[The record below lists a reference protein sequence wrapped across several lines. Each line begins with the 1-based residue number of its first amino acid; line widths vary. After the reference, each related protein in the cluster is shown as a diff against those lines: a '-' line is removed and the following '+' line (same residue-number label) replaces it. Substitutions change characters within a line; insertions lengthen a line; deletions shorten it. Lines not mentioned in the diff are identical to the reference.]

1 MNWDIWG
8 PPLAVFGVSALV
20 GLVMVVRIKGEANQN
35 VQNKDLLARK
45 QQLIEQIQELE
56 ADQNKFS
63 PEVYQQERERLVS
76 LAAQVLEQLEKPE
89 SDSTVSRRSSELSTS
104 FLTTFA
110 FLLLVFGGILY
121 GVTQFAKPRAEG
133 QIMTGGETSM
143 LEELMAKR
151 QAEVDE
157 ATRMIEADPNNLDAL
172 NVLGYDALMRQ
183 DLQGAMGYIE
193 TARGL
198 QPDHPDVLLHLAIL
212 QMQVGM
218 GERAE
223 ISISQALT
231 IRPDFPR
238 GLLWRCLLRMRAGD
252 KEAALLDLNSAEGK
266 LTWPEDIGFFNA
278 IQAEL
283 VRPPPLLTG
292 EITVSSEL
300 IVPDGVLFVIARRS
314 KTGGGPPVAV
324 SRIASPH
331 FPMPFTLGK
340 GDMVMG
346 GEWPE
351 EVWLEARLDQ
361 DGNAMTK
368 MEDDWT
374 SLSLGPLS
382 GENHGLEIILQ
393 GVDTDI
399 KSSEEDQTAQG
410 IRVRGEVQF
419 SGDGLGVLFVIARRA
434 DVDKGPPLAVKR
446 VSNPVFPYSFSMQD
460 SDIMLGGDWPEEVW
474 IEARLDQDGN
484 AMTRMAGDWTSTR
497 QGPLPI
503 GTDDVLIRLGSQLR
517 E

>member
-1 MNWDIWG
+1 MNWEVWG
-8 PPLAVFGVSALV
+8 PPLAVFGVSAAV
-20 GLVMVVRIKGEANQN
+20 GLIMVLRFKNEANQTT
-35 VQNKDLLARK
+35 QNKDLLARK
-45 QQLIEQIQELE
+45 QQLIEQLRELE
-56 ADQNKFS
+56 ADQNKLS
-63 PEVYQQERERLVS
+63 PESYQAEREQLVS
-76 LAAQVLEQLEKPE
+76 QAAKVLEQLENP
-89 SDSTVSRRSSELSTS
+89 DARSGKATTTSELSTS
-104 FLTTFA
+104 FLATFA
-110 FLLLVFGGILY
+110 VLLVLFGGILY

-143 LEELMAKR
+143 LEEMLAER
-151 QAEVDE
+151 QAEIDE
-157 ATRMIEADPNNLDAL
+157 ANRLLEADPNNLGAL

-183 DLQGAMGYIE
+183 DLQGAMALIE

-223 ISISQALT
+223 GSITQALT

-238 GLLWRCLLRMRAGD
+238 ALLWRSLLRMRAGD
-252 KEAALLDLNSAEGK
+252 KEAALLDLNAAEGK
-266 LTWPEDIGFFNA
+266 LKWPEDIGFYNA
-278 IQAEL
+278 MQAEL
-283 VRPPPLLTG
+283 VRPPAILSG
-292 EITVSSEL
+292 EITANSETML
-300 IVPDGVLFVIARRS
+300 PNGVLFVIARRA
-314 KTGGGPPVAV
+314 KEGGGPPVAV

-351 EVWLEARLDQ
+351 EVWLEARLDH

-368 MEDDWT
+368 SDEDWN
-374 SLSLGPLS
+374 SLVMGPLT
-382 GENHGLEIILQ
+382 GESHGLTVALQ
-393 GVDTDI
+393 GANSKAQPV
-399 KSSEEDQTAQG
+399 EEEQNPQDFR
-410 IRVRGEVQF
+410 IRGQVQF
-419 SGDGLGVLFVIARRA
+419 SGDGQGILFVIARRA
-434 DVDKGPPLAVKR
+434 DIDKGPPLAVKR
-446 VSNPVFPYSFSMQD
+446 VADPVFPYAFAMQD
-460 SDIMLGGDWPEEVW
+460 SDIMLGGDWPSEVW

-484 AMTRMAGDWTSTR
+484 AMTRMTGDWTSTR

-503 GTDDVLIRLGSQLR
+503 GADNIVIRLGSQLR